1 MCGVRAWKQLIITLA
16 SAARRGILR
25 TYPTQQWSN
34 ENKIGNLI
42 QAMVYMQE
50 YFINF
55 RQYYTEQQY
64 LNKIIIVFHK

>member
-1 MCGVRAWKQLIITLA
+1 
-16 SAARRGILR
+16 
-25 TYPTQQWSN
+25 
-34 ENKIGNLI
+34 
-42 QAMVYMQE
+42 MVYMQE